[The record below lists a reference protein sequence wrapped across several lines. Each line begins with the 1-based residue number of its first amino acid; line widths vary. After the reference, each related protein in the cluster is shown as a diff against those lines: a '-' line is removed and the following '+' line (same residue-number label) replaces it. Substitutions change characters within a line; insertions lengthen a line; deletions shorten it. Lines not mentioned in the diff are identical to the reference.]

1 MNAEQGG
8 NGPKSNVEFNAEDF
22 PLANGETLDLSDV
35 TLLHAEHESAGAYF
49 VSCSYCVAELMRI
62 VNKSVK
68 VIIRGYDVEETK
80 CGICY
85 TWYKQFDTVK
95 DALKIL
101 CPSLYSVV

>member
-8 NGPKSNVEFNAEDF
+8 NGPKSNV
-22 PLANGETLDLSDV
+22 DV
-35 TLLHAEHESAGAYF
+35 SATLHAEHESAGAYF

-85 TWYKQFDTVK
+85 TWYKQLDTVK

-101 CPSLYSVV
+101 CPSLYSVVEFHVVEHEHLRNWRHG